1 MSQDPYKVYRTIAR
15 VGSVVL
21 LLLGVLVL
29 LGWLWKIELFT
40 TFVSGRITM
49 KPNTAIGF
57 LFLGLAL
64 FLLTSDSNK
73 SQSPTRLR
81 RFRIG
86 SHPRGLLTLSEYLF
100 HVDLGIDQLLFKDLV
115 QLSYPGRMAHITA
128 FNFCLVGLVSC
139 CLRCPKSG

>member
-15 VGSVVL
+15 VGGVVL

-64 FLLTSDSNK
+64 FLLTSYSKNRK
-73 SQSPTRLR
+73 TQLCVC
-81 RFRIG
+81 RFR
-86 SHPRGLLTLSEYLF
+86 RG
-100 HVDLGIDQLLFKDLV
+100 Q
-115 QLSYPGRMAHITA
+115 
-128 FNFCLVGLVSC
+128 SC
-139 CLRCPKSG
+139 S